1 MLRMHGSFQSVI
13 VSHIALSQRVDIINT
28 LADLLE
34 RRESEIMEANQL
46 DLRAAA
52 QLEAP
57 LRARLKLD
65 SSKLKSLREGTHVH
79 MHTHRHSPALSL
91 SGSESVLYISARFS
105 I

>member
-1 MLRMHGSFQSVI
+1 MLRMHGSFQFVI
-13 VSHIALSQRVDIINT
+13 VSHIAVSQRVDIINT

-79 MHTHRHSPALSL
+79 MPTHRHSPALSL

>member
-1 MLRMHGSFQSVI
+1 M
-13 VSHIALSQRVDIINT
+13 DIINT

-46 DLRAAA
+46 DLRAAT

-65 SSKLKSLREGTHVH
+65 SSKLKSLQEGTHVH
-79 MHTHRHSPALSL
+79 THTHTHRHSSAVSL
-91 SGSESVLYISARFS
+91 PRSESVLHISAIGLTFEMK
-105 I
+105 

>member
-1 MLRMHGSFQSVI
+1 MLRMHRLFQSAI
-13 VSHIALSQRVDIINT
+13 VSRVCSLQRVDIINT

-34 RRESEIMEANQL
+34 RRESEIMEANQR

-79 MHTHRHSPALSL
+79 MHTHRHS
-91 SGSESVLYISARFS
+91 SAVS
-105 I
+105 QPT